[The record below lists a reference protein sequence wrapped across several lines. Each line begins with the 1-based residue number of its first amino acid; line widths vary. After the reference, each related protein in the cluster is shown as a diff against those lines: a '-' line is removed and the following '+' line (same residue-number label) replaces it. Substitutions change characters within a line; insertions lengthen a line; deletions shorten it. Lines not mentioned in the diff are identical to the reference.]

1 MTWWGHA
8 EGAES
13 FTPTGYLRDHGPIIL
28 LGTGCIAGVFAM
40 AVTLGIGIDASVTL
54 STFVL
59 ICLCLGLIVDYLRRA
74 RFWTS
79 VEEVGTPELSACES
93 VTLVADPRFLEGR
106 LAQDAIDRL
115 SAQASRELTQAQAD
129 ADAYREYIELWI
141 HETKTPIAAAKLI
154 LDRLEGPDAY
164 KLSRELERMEVQVDQ
179 ALYYAR
185 STSLQKDYAIRSI
198 SLADAAR
205 EACKRQARFLIEVQA
220 IPQVDIPPELRVLS
234 DEPWLVF
241 MLSQVVANAAQ
252 YGARTITFTAR
263 VEEPDTPRGCTVL
276 EVRDDGCGISDA
288 DMPRIF
294 DRGFTGSNGRARGT
308 ATGMGLYLVALMS
321 SRLGL
326 SVSAASETGV
336 GTRMIFGFPHD
347 RSRLP

>member
-1 MTWWGHA
+1 MTRSERSEEA
-8 EGAES
+8 GA
-13 FTPTGYLRDHGPIIL
+13 FTPLGYLGDRSLLIL
-28 LGTGCIAGVFAM
+28 LGVGCAAGVFAM
-40 AVTLGIGIDASVTL
+40 AMTLGIGFDGSVTI
-54 STFVL
+54 SAFVL
-59 ICLCLGLIVDYLRRA
+59 ICLCLGLGIDYLRRV
-74 RFWTS
+74 RFWRS

-93 VTLVADPRFLEGR
+93 ATLLTEPRFLEGR
-106 LAQDAIDRL
+106 IAQDAIDRL
-115 SAQASRELTQAQAD
+115 AAQANHELAD
-129 ADAYREYIELWI
+129 AQMDANAYREYIELWI

-154 LDRLEGPDAY
+154 LDRLQGPDAD
-164 KLSRELERMEVQVDQ
+164 KLSRELERMEVQIDQ

-185 STSLQKDYAIRSI
+185 STSVQKDYAIRSI
-198 SLADAAR
+198 PLANAAR

-220 IPQVDIPPELRVLS
+220 IPQVDIPPDLHVLS

-252 YGARTITFTAR
+252 YGARTITFTAH
-263 VEEPDTPRGCTVL
+263 VEEPNTPRGRTVL
-276 EVRDDGCGISDA
+276 EVRDDGCGITEA

-326 SVSAASETGV
+326 SVSAASEQGA
-336 GTRMIFGFPHD
+336 GTRLIFAFPHD